1 MGLPLVTK
9 SAGSKSGL
17 SLIGALRGLAIKLII
32 KMPLQ
37 TPRPVPD
44 TSEER
49 KANLD
54 SAIASVRLEGLE
66 PTHSALEIFRR
77 YSDGELAL
85 EEMVEE
91 VRALNAREFGPVPVS
106 GD

>member
-9 SAGSKSGL
+9 SAGSQTDL
-17 SLIGALRGLAIKLII
+17 RLIGALRGVAIKSYVKI
-32 KMPLQ
+32 PLQ
-37 TPRPVPD
+37 IPPSVPD
-44 TSEER
+44 TPEER

-66 PTHSALEIFRR
+66 PTGPALAIFHR
-77 YSDGELAL
+77 YADGELTVD
-85 EEMVEE
+85 EMVEE
-91 VRALNAREFGPVPVS
+91 VRDLNAREFGPVPVS